1 MGEGGQTLTRY
12 EGEAGI
18 PVGGLLRRLAFA
30 WQFRDVN
37 LLISGLINQE
47 SRVLIN
53 LDLLSRVQRIAP
65 FLSYDNDPY
74 AAIVDGR
81 LVWIW
86 DAYTI
91 SDRFPYSEQSAMQ
104 TLTTDLNET
113 LPAQANYIRNSVK
126 VAVDAY
132 DGTTTFYVVDD
143 QDPIIQAW
151 RTVFPDL
158 FTPASEASPALQ
170 EHFRYP
176 EDLFRIQSD
185 LYANYH
191 VTDPVQFY
199 AKGDFW
205 SVPQVVIDP
214 TMSAVTLEPYY
225 LLVPLPGE
233 TEPRFVLFTPFTPA
247 DRPNMVSWLA
257 ANSDPESYGQLVA
270 FEFGGRNVTGPGQA
284 AALMHQDTEVS
295 RETSLLDQRGSNV
308 IYGDVLVIPIGQG
321 FVYVQPL
328 YTESEQAGQGIPE
341 LKRVVVVNG
350 QTVTMQDN
358 LQEALAVAA
367 GVAPPEEP
375 APEEPGEPIPPPE
388 EPTGDIASLLAEAQQ
403 HFEAADAAL
412 QAGDLA
418 TYQAEV
424 EAAEAAI
431 AQAVQLAGAGAPA
444 GGG

>member
-1 MGEGGQTLTRY
+1 
-12 EGEAGI
+12 
-18 PVGGLLRRLAFA
+18 
-30 WQFRDVN
+30 
-37 LLISGLINQE
+37 LISDLIDE
-47 SRVLIN
+47 DSRVLLN
-53 LDLLSRVQRIAP
+53 LDLGSRVQRAAP

-74 AAIVDGR
+74 PAIVDGR
-81 LVWIW
+81 LLWIW
-86 DAYTI
+86 DAYTV

-104 TLTTDLNET
+104 TLATDVNET

-126 VAVDAY
+126 VVVDAY
-132 DGTTTFYVVDD
+132 DGTTTFYVVDE

-151 RTVFPDL
+151 DAVFPDL
-158 FTPASEASPALQ
+158 LTRVSEASAGLR

-205 SVPQVVIDP
+205 SLPQVVIDP
-214 TMSAVTLEPYY
+214 TANPVGLEPYY

-233 TEPRFVLFTPFTPA
+233 TEPRFVLFSPFTPA

-257 ANSDPESYGQLVA
+257 ANSDPDTYGQLVA
-270 FEFGGRNVTGPGQA
+270 FEFGGRNVIGPGQA
-284 AALMHQDTEVS
+284 AALMHQDTEVA

-308 IYGDVLVIPIGQG
+308 IYGDVLVIPVGQG

-328 YTESEQAGQGIPE
+328 YTESEQTGQGIPE

-350 QTVTMQDN
+350 QTVAMENT
-358 LQEALAVAA
+358 LQEALASAVGA
-367 GVAPPEEP
+367 APPEVPAGEVP
-375 APEEPGEPIPPPE
+375 APEEPGPPTPPPE
-388 EPTGDIASLLAEAQQ
+388 EPAGDVASLLAEAQE

-412 QAGDLA
+412 AAGDLA

-431 AQAVQLAGAGAPA
+431 AQAAELA
-444 GGG
+444 GGGG